1 HDLATAAGHRGDR
14 RSTLQ
19 AAMTAIQAY
28 ERDLSRHLLT
38 GLAKLPRYQ
47 VWGITDPER
56 LDQRVP
62 TVSVTVAGVSAETSA
77 RQRAAGGCAGGNGVA
92 TCGWPSWCRSIAVGS
107 SNPSSSSSGSSA
119 TANVAPSGPR
129 CGDAWA
135 TTAAFAGS
143 PATRAG
149 VVSWAVGPSSQAPP

>member
-1 HDLATAAGHRGDR
+1 MIGTQNHEGIAGVAAAVDYLHDLGTAAGHRGDR
-14 RSTLQ
+14 RSTLR

-62 TVSVTVAGVSAETSA
+62 TLSVTVAGVSAETLA
-77 RQRAAGGCAGGNGVA
+77 RQLAAREIYAWNGNLYAVNLSERLGVEADGGFLRMGLVHYN
-92 TCGWPSWCRSIAVGS
+92 
-107 SNPSSSSSGSSA
+107 
-119 TANVAPSGPR
+119 
-129 CGDAWA
+129 
-135 TTAAFAGS
+135 TAAEIN
-143 PATRAG
+143 
-149 VVSWAVGPSSQAPP
+149 AVLQALSELAN